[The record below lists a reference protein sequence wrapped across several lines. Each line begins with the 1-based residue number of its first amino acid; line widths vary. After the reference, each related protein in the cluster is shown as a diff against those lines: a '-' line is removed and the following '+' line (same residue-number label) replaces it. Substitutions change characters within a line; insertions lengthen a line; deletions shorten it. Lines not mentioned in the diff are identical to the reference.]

1 MKNLFMIYNPH
12 GGLKKGKSIL
22 KKIKPLFALAKI
34 ELTILETEYSGH
46 AYDFAKTL
54 SFNQHDGICVIGG
67 DGTMHEII
75 NGMLNR
81 EDNKKIPIGL
91 ITGGTGNSF
100 MHDMNCLDPIK
111 AAKKIIAG
119 KIRAID
125 LAKVDADGEIFYSF
139 NLVGWG
145 VPTDSNILAEKL
157 RWFGGLR
164 YNISAVIE
172 VLKGKKRISKL
183 ICDGEEYEDDFIFI
197 IGCNTIHVGKGMKM
211 APKAKVDDGKIDL
224 IIVRKVNRFRILL
237 LFPKL
242 FNGTHI
248 ESPFVEYKQV
258 KEFSIIPKIKNG
270 LNIDGEMKGFTPT
283 HVKMKTKKISV
294 YN

>member
-1 MKNLFMIYNPH
+1 MSKYYITVNPH
-12 GGLKKGKSIL
+12 GGTKKGSKIL
-22 KKIKPLFALAKI
+22 SQVLPIFESENAEVTVI
-34 ELTILETEYSGH
+34 ETEYAGH
-46 AYDFAKTL
+46 ARDLAMDVDMTNYDGF
-54 SFNQHDGICVIGG
+54 CCIGG
-67 DGTMHEII
+67 DGTMHEAI
-75 NGMLNR
+75 NGLLKR
-81 EDNKKIPIGL
+81 KDKKRFPLGL

-100 MHDMNCLDPIK
+100 MCDMNCQDPIDATK
-111 AAKKIIAG
+111 RILSG
-119 KIRAID
+119 NRRFID
-125 LAKVDADGEIFYSF
+125 VLECNSNGDVYYAF

-145 VPTDSNILAEKL
+145 MPTDINNLAEKM
-157 RWFGGLR
+157 RWLGTQR
-164 YNISAVIE
+164 YNVATLIE
-172 VLKGKKRISKL
+172 VMRNSKRFAELKVN
-183 ICDGEEYEDDFIFI
+183 GESITDDFAFI
-197 IGCNTIHVGKGMKM
+197 IACNTIHVGKGMKM